1 MIKTYKKHID
11 QNLQNF
17 LIKIRKEYK
26 FHLVHPIL
34 FESIKNF
41 CSRKGKRIRPLLM
54 ILSYNG
60 YTKKSGSSKN
70 LYTASTCLE
79 LLHNFMLIHDDII
92 DCSDLRRGKP
102 AIHKIL
108 AKTIKTNN
116 KKKLGTDLAIV
127 AGDIVYS
134 LAINAFLSINE
145 DSQRKE
151 QALKYFIQTA
161 AHTAIGEFIDIVH
174 GFEKI
179 NRIKEKDVFL
189 NYSLKT
195 ARYTFEGPLVIGAL
209 LAGAPKKDI
218 KKLSRLGLLMG
229 QAFQIQDDILG
240 IFASEKNIGKSILSD
255 IAEFKKTILVCHAY
269 RTLSGQKKKAFVK
282 CFEKPKKTYSDLTTI
297 KKIFIES
304 GSLDYSLKKVA
315 TLIKESKRIF
325 TKLELKPKYRQH
337 IEDTLFKLFKQTDRI
352 ANMAHLKN
360 QKS

>member
-1 MIKTYKKHID
+1 
-11 QNLQNF
+11 
-17 LIKIRKEYK
+17 
-26 FHLVHPIL
+26 
-34 FESIKNF
+34 
-41 CSRKGKRIRPLLM
+41 
-54 ILSYNG
+54 
-60 YTKKSGSSKN
+60 
-70 LYTASTCLE
+70 
-79 LLHNFMLIHDDII
+79 
-92 DCSDLRRGKP
+92 
-102 AIHKIL
+102 
-108 AKTIKTNN
+108 
-116 KKKLGTDLAIV
+116 
-127 AGDIVYS
+127 
-134 LAINAFLSINE
+134 
-145 DSQRKE
+145 
-151 QALKYFIQTA
+151 
-161 AHTAIGEFIDIVH
+161 
-174 GFEKI
+174 
-179 NRIKEKDVFL
+179 L

>member
-1 MIKTYKKHID
+1 MIETYKKHID
-11 QNLQNF
+11 QNLQTF
-17 LIKIRKEYK
+17 LRKIKKEYK

-34 FESIKNF
+34 FNSIKDF

-54 ILSYNG
+54 ILSYKG
-60 YTKKSGSSKN
+60 YAKKRISSEN
-70 LYTASTCLE
+70 LYTASSCLE

-102 AIHKIL
+102 TIHKIL
-108 AKTIKTNN
+108 SKTIKANN
-116 KKKLGTDLAIV
+116 KEKLGTDLAIV

-145 DSQRKE
+145 DPKRKE

-161 AHTAIGEFIDIVH
+161 ALTAIGEFIDIVH
-174 GFEKI
+174 GFEKVD
-179 NRIKEKDVFL
+179 RIKEKDVFL

-195 ARYTFEGPLVIGAL
+195 ARYTFECPLIIGAI

-218 KKLSRLGLLMG
+218 KNLARLGLLMG

-240 IFASEKNIGKSILSD
+240 IFATEKNIGKSILSD

-269 RTLSGQKKKAFVK
+269 QTLSGQKKKIFVK
-282 CFEKPKKTYSDLTTI
+282 CFEKPKKTYSDLVMI

-304 GSLDYSLKKVA
+304 GSLDYSLKKIE
-315 TLIKESKRIF
+315 TLVKESKKIII
-325 TKLELKPKYRQH
+325 KLQLKSKYKH
-337 IEDTLFKLFKQTDRI
+337 HMEDTLFKLFKQTGRI
-352 ANMAHLKN
+352 VDAMNLKN